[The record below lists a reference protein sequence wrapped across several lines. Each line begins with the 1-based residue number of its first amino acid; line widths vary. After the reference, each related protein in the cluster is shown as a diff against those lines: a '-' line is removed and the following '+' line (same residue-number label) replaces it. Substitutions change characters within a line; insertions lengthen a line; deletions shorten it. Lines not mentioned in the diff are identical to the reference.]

1 MQNKVDF
8 ILGASLSRLPKRT
21 HLQPAGLC
29 NTGLFNTVLA
39 SHHTS
44 IIPSCQSCRIP
55 VKKGHLKRRNDSS
68 IILLHCTV
76 CIFYWW
82 MKQHSY
88 VVGRKKYPK
97 CTVYAG
103 TEDHPSGFVS
113 VQDACN
119 WPTVFLSRLARQF
132 GDQWLCHRLQSWRWT
147 LSTAFSGIG
156 APESAVLS
164 GNLMLKSYQYS
175 LI

>member
-1 MQNKVDF
+1 
-8 ILGASLSRLPKRT
+8 
-21 HLQPAGLC
+21 
-29 NTGLFNTVLA
+29 
-39 SHHTS
+39 
-44 IIPSCQSCRIP
+44 
-55 VKKGHLKRRNDSS
+55 
-68 IILLHCTV
+68 
-76 CIFYWW
+76 

-119 WPTVFLSRLARQF
+119 WPTVFLNRLASQF

-147 LSTAFSGIG
+147 MSTAFSGIG

-175 LI
+175 LITIIYNNEFCLACGLRPWLRFKLLRRSSSVPTDLTAWMMQIHMWSVSLPVK